1 VHRVLLTLVAGAAVL
16 LGGCGNDRT
25 PVPELGLIPPPKGF
39 RETPYAAQGVA
50 FKAPTNW
57 RVVEAEGDDK
67 QLATVAMGDAQVGI
81 WRYVRDEP
89 LPETRDQ
96 LAAAR
101 QALVAQIESRDPTF
115 KLTSTRL
122 VQKPGLRGVEVV
134 GVGTNL
140 SNPKIQRSMRSLHA
154 YGHGVEVV
162 MDAFAPPREFA
173 RVDKQ
178 TFGPM
183 ARSLRLSAPK
193 SVKAPA
199 APGG

>member
-1 VHRVLLTLVAGAAVL
+1 VPRISLLLAAAGVAVL
-16 LGGCGNDRT
+16 LAGCGNDRASS
-25 PVPELGLIPPPKGF
+25 PELGLIPTPKAF
-39 RETPYAAQGVA
+39 QATPFLAQGVQ
-50 FKAPTNW
+50 FRSPTNW
-57 RVVEAEGDDK
+57 RVVKGQDTH
-67 QLATVAMGDAQVGI
+67 LATVAIGDAQVGI

-122 VQKPGLRGVEVV
+122 VLKPGFRGVEVV
-134 GVGTNL
+134 GSGTNL
-140 SNPKIQRSMRSLHA
+140 TNTSVQRSMRSLHA
-154 YGHGVEVV
+154 YGHGMEVV

-173 RVDKQ
+173 RVDEQ

-183 ARSLRLSAPK
+183 ARSLRLSAPR
-193 SVKAPA
+193 SASP
-199 APGG
+199 